1 MTPSPLMGAD
11 SQERR
16 PVENSFLHVHFHL
29 TYCQQVREGYL
40 MGSD

>member
-1 MTPSPLMGAD
+1 MGAD

-16 PVENSFLHVHFHL
+16 PVEKSFLHVHFHL
-29 TYCQQVREGYL
+29 THRQQVRKGGL